1 MIKSFLEEQQLK
13 NTITIQTIAK
23 SLQVSVSTVS
33 KALNDSH
40 EISQETKDKI
50 LAYAREYDYSPNP
63 YASSLRSKKSKTIG
77 VVIPEVGNSFFAAVI
92 KGIESVA
99 RKKGY
104 HVLIYL
110 SNESFEKELMILNE
124 FQAGRVDGIL
134 ISLALETDTFE
145 HIEKLLEKN
154 IPTIF
159 FDRIPHAIEAS
170 KVVTNDFELGYRATK
185 HLIQKGCRKIAY
197 LLYRHHQAMSNQR
210 LEGFIKALEE
220 TALPFSEENLI
231 DCQNANDENRLKN
244 ALSLYAFDGIVIS
257 TEELVTPLYAICKQL
272 KINIPAQL
280 KVLSFCDFPLATV
293 LTPTLT
299 TIKHPAFQ
307 MGETSAISL
316 FKKIEKP
323 RQNTHPETIVLASE
337 IIEREST
344 ERAF

>member
-1 MIKSFLEEQQLK
+1 LK
-13 NTITIQTIAK
+13 NKINIQTIAK
-23 SLQVSVSTVS
+23 ALQVSVSTVS

-77 VVIPEVGNSFFAAVI
+77 VVIPEVGNSFFAAVV

-110 SNESFEKELMILNE
+110 SNESFDKELIILNE
-124 FQAGRVDGIL
+124 FQTGRVDGIL
-134 ISLALETDTFE
+134 MSLALETNTFE

-154 IPTIF
+154 IPTVF
-159 FDRIPHAIEAS
+159 FDRIPHAIEAT
-170 KVVTNDFELGYRATK
+170 KVVTNDFELGYHATQ
-185 HLIQKGCRKIAY
+185 HLIKQGCQQIAY
-197 LLYRHHQAMSNQR
+197 LLYRHHQEMSNQR
-210 LEGFIKALEE
+210 MEGFIKALENAE
-220 TALPFSEENLI
+220 VQFSTNHLI
-231 DCQNANDENRLKN
+231 FCQNSKDEIAIKN
-244 ALSLYAFDGIVIS
+244 AITNYTFDGIVIS
-257 TEELVTPLYAICKQL
+257 TEELVTPFYLICKQL
-272 KINIPAQL
+272 KINIPEQL

-307 MGETSAISL
+307 MGEMAATTL

-323 RQNTHPETIVLASE
+323 RQNMQHELIVLESE

-344 ERAF
+344 EKSF